1 MSENTKPTL
10 LQRINAVQREVDY
23 VQKEKKQGMRYSI
36 VSHDAVTAKVR
47 PLMVKHGVVYFPCE
61 MDIQQAGN
69 RTQATMTVRF
79 VSVDD
84 ASDFMDVKTAG
95 YGIDD
100 QDKGPGKA
108 ISYAVKYALLKA
120 LGLESGDDPDQDQDV
135 VHRSDPEPPK
145 QKREVGTNPKTG
157 MRTAYSLKKEMGQHP
172 DAWDAFTEELG
183 EVDTVQGCTKLALAW
198 STIADRDKW
207 PAAWRDLAKEKI
219 NQRRDE
225 LLNGAPDDDVFPG
238 DRPSENSYV
247 GNYRAG

>member
-1 MSENTKPTL
+1 MSENRPTL

-61 MDIQQAGN
+61 MDIQQSGN

-79 VSVDD
+79 VSIDD
-84 ASDFMDVKTAG
+84 ASDFMDVKSAG

-135 VHRSDPEPPK
+135 VHHISPESQQR

-157 MRTAYSLKKEMGQHP
+157 MRTAYSLKKEIGQHP
-172 DAWDAFTEELG
+172 DAWDAFLG
-183 EVDTVQGCTKLALAW
+183 EVKEAATVQGCTKLALAW
-198 STIADRDKW
+198 STIADRDRW
-207 PAAWRDLAKEKI
+207 PADWREIAKETI
-219 NQRRDE
+219 NRRRDE
-225 LLNGAPDDDVFPG
+225 ILNGSPDEDTFPA
-238 DRPSENSYV
+238 DRPGGVAYEDSY
-247 GNYRAG
+247 GR